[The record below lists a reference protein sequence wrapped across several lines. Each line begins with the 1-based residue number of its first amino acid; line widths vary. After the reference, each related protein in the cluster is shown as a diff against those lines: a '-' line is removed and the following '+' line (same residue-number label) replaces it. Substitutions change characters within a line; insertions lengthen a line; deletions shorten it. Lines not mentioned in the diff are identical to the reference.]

1 MDTPRETLTE
11 TGITLARWRADQADD
26 LVAAVQGS
34 LAHIGAWLPWATDGY
49 GPAEGAEF
57 LSGTAEH
64 WDAGESYEYAL
75 LASDGAVMGSCGL
88 MRCEGR
94 GGVEI
99 GYWLGL
105 TYTGRGLMT
114 AATSLLI
121 AEAFR
126 SGAEYVEIKHDE
138 LNTRSGA
145 IPARLGFTLDRK
157 EAAGEQL
164 APACSGTDHVW
175 RLDRP

>member
-11 TGITLARWRADQADD
+11 TGITLVRWRADQLED

-34 LAHIGAWLPWATDGY
+34 LAHLGAWLPWATDGY
-49 GPAEGAEF
+49 GPAEGTEF
-57 LSGTAEH
+57 LTGTAARWES
-64 WDAGESYEYAL
+64 GEAYEYAL
-75 LASDGAVMGSCGL
+75 LAPDGPLMGSCGL
-88 MRCEGR
+88 MRCAED
-94 GGVEI
+94 GGPEI

-105 TYTGRGLMT
+105 PYTGRGLMT

-126 SGAEYVEIKHDE
+126 QGAEHIEIRHDE

-145 IPARLGFTLDRK
+145 VPARLGFTLDRK
-157 EAAGEQL
+157 EAATEPL
-164 APACSGTDHVW
+164 APACSGTSHVW